1 MSYHSFFFTA
11 VLFLLEKRTS
21 PLSKISEINS
31 DILAC
36 TDSKTVETLLFDDT
50 LFNRFGKNLMTLFSI
65 LTKVRENGL
74 QKINLLIGNLHELD
88 GKTCTC

>member
-1 MSYHSFFFTA
+1 MSYHFFFFTA
-11 VLFLLEKRTS
+11 VLFLLGKRTS

-50 LFNRFGKNLMTLFSI
+50 LFNRFGKNATY
-65 LTKVRENGL
+65 KA
-74 QKINLLIGNLHELD
+74 KITSVVSSKIFD
-88 GKTCTC
+88 DTFFYSD